1 MLSLIE
7 LQNKKVEAKR
17 KKYEKDEMDAYLELV
32 FDNYKQLTEE
42 NAKLTEQLRNKERQ
56 MQAERDDLTSKI
68 KTLSDGVQY
77 YRSIETTLQKAL
89 ILAEK
94 TSKET
99 KDAAILKA
107 ESIEKAAHLH
117 ADKIINNAEEE
128 YQKIREKS
136 MQLIQQFNQYKLQ
149 LKEAASAQ
157 LQLVEGSEFD
167 IHKPEDLEPLL
178 DIIKK
183 ERPDV
188 VPWAL
193 EKRGNAVVERSPIAD
208 ILDGCLAGILYEG
221 TDDTVCNIY
230 ESDAY
235 TKRVELAKRWQEK
248 GYLAKDV
255 ITNIE
260 SGQSQVI
267 AGDAFAAEF
276 VIKPDE
282 MQYEESLYGDK
293 VIIIPFDNRP
303 VLDTEDDWVTVWS
316 IFSETKYPEE
326 AVKVLGLL
334 YSDEDV
340 LNTILYGVEGM
351 HYEVQEDGSFAFPSG
366 INSSNVGYFCSTKW
380 QFNTPKAGIWS
391 GMSDDLEGDFKTFI
405 ASANISPAYGFWLD
419 ESKITV
425 NIQKLKEI
433 VSRYKKNLNI
443 GLGADGK
450 DVDTY
455 LEEFRKELREAGSEE
470 LVKEVRDQYQAW
482 KTKKEYINE

>member
-167 IHKPEDLEPLL
+167 IHKPEDLDSSKAAGE
-178 DIIKK
+178 
-183 ERPDV
+183 ETV
-188 VPWAL
+188 STQ
-193 EKRGNAVVERSPIAD
+193 EKP
-208 ILDGCLAGILYEG
+208 EG
-221 TDDTVCNIY
+221 TVKDSQADTTA
-230 ESDAY
+230 ESTPA
-235 TKRVELAKRWQEK
+235 EEK
-248 GYLAKDV
+248 
-255 ITNIE
+255 
-260 SGQSQVI
+260 
-267 AGDAFAAEF
+267 
-276 VIKPDE
+276 
-282 MQYEESLYGDK
+282 
-293 VIIIPFDNRP
+293 DN
-303 VLDTEDDWVTVWS
+303 EVTVAPQPVKTEEKQ
-316 IFSETKYPEE
+316 IAPKTTEMSEEDRTAEILSADTIDLRDTLE
-326 AVKVLGLL
+326 AVK
-334 YSDEDV
+334 EQ
-340 LNTILYGVEGM
+340 EP
-351 HYEVQEDGSFAFPSG
+351 EVQPQEPKEETQPEVSAEEAAETAKEEAKKEKETVKIPEEPVKTVTEAAVTTPVEATPVKPIDVTFTSMDDEP
-366 INSSNVGYFCSTKW
+366 KEKE
-380 QFNTPKAGIWS
+380 QPKAVNQLEPEDKVAKNEDLVPTLDS
-391 GMSDDLEGDFKTFI
+391 LLQDLNMNNKEKKTDDPFEFLGSVDF
-405 ASANISPAYGFWLD
+405 
-419 ESKITV
+419 
-425 NIQKLKEI
+425 
-433 VSRYKKNLNI
+433 
-443 GLGADGK
+443 
-450 DVDTY
+450 
-455 LEEFRKELREAGSEE
+455 
-470 LVKEVRDQYQAW
+470 
-482 KTKKEYINE
+482 

>member
-167 IHKPEDLEPLL
+167 IHKPEDLDTSKTAGE
-178 DIIKK
+178 
-183 ERPDV
+183 ETV
-188 VPWAL
+188 STQ
-193 EKRGNAVVERSPIAD
+193 EKP
-208 ILDGCLAGILYEG
+208 EG
-221 TDDTVCNIY
+221 TVKDSQADTTA
-230 ESDAY
+230 ESTPA
-235 TKRVELAKRWQEK
+235 EEK
-248 GYLAKDV
+248 
-255 ITNIE
+255 
-260 SGQSQVI
+260 
-267 AGDAFAAEF
+267 
-276 VIKPDE
+276 
-282 MQYEESLYGDK
+282 
-293 VIIIPFDNRP
+293 DN
-303 VLDTEDDWVTVWS
+303 EVTVAPQPVKTEEKQ
-316 IFSETKYPEE
+316 IAPKTTEMSEEDRTAEILSADTIDLRDTLE
-326 AVKVLGLL
+326 AVKEQEPEV
-334 YSDEDV
+334 SAEEAAETAKEEAKEEKETVKIPEEPVKTVTEAAVTTPVEATPVKPIDVTFTSMDDEPK
-340 LNTILYGVEGM
+340 EK
-351 HYEVQEDGSFAFPSG
+351 EE
-366 INSSNVGYFCSTKW
+366 
-380 QFNTPKAGIWS
+380 PKAMVQIEAEDKVAKNEDLVPTLDS
-391 GMSDDLEGDFKTFI
+391 LLQDLNMNNKEKKTDDPFEFLGSVDF
-405 ASANISPAYGFWLD
+405 
-419 ESKITV
+419 
-425 NIQKLKEI
+425 
-433 VSRYKKNLNI
+433 
-443 GLGADGK
+443 
-450 DVDTY
+450 
-455 LEEFRKELREAGSEE
+455 
-470 LVKEVRDQYQAW
+470 
-482 KTKKEYINE
+482 

>member
-167 IHKPEDLEPLL
+167 IHKPEDLDTSKAAGE
-178 DIIKK
+178 
-183 ERPDV
+183 ETV
-188 VPWAL
+188 STQ
-193 EKRGNAVVERSPIAD
+193 EKP
-208 ILDGCLAGILYEG
+208 EG
-221 TDDTVCNIY
+221 TVKDSRADTTA
-230 ESDAY
+230 ESTPA
-235 TKRVELAKRWQEK
+235 EEK
-248 GYLAKDV
+248 
-255 ITNIE
+255 
-260 SGQSQVI
+260 
-267 AGDAFAAEF
+267 
-276 VIKPDE
+276 
-282 MQYEESLYGDK
+282 
-293 VIIIPFDNRP
+293 DN
-303 VLDTEDDWVTVWS
+303 EVTVAPQPVKTEEKQ
-316 IFSETKYPEE
+316 IAPKTTEMSEEDRTAEILSADTIDLRDTLE
-326 AVKVLGLL
+326 AVK
-334 YSDEDV
+334 EQ
-340 LNTILYGVEGM
+340 EP
-351 HYEVQEDGSFAFPSG
+351 EVQPQEPKEETQPEVSAEEAAETAKEEAKEEKETVKIPEESVKAVTEAAVTTPVDATPVKPIDVTFTSMDDEP
-366 INSSNVGYFCSTKW
+366 KEKEE
-380 QFNTPKAGIWS
+380 PKAMVQIEAEDKVAKNEDLVPTLDS
-391 GMSDDLEGDFKTFI
+391 LLQDLNMNNKEKKTDDPFEFLGSVDF
-405 ASANISPAYGFWLD
+405 
-419 ESKITV
+419 
-425 NIQKLKEI
+425 
-433 VSRYKKNLNI
+433 
-443 GLGADGK
+443 
-450 DVDTY
+450 
-455 LEEFRKELREAGSEE
+455 
-470 LVKEVRDQYQAW
+470 
-482 KTKKEYINE
+482 

>member
-56 MQAERDDLTSKI
+56 MQAERDDFNTKI

-167 IHKPEDLEPLL
+167 IHKPEDLDSSKAAGE
-178 DIIKK
+178 
-183 ERPDV
+183 ETV
-188 VPWAL
+188 STQ
-193 EKRGNAVVERSPIAD
+193 EKP
-208 ILDGCLAGILYEG
+208 EG
-221 TDDTVCNIY
+221 TVKDSRADTTA
-230 ESDAY
+230 ESTPA
-235 TKRVELAKRWQEK
+235 EEK
-248 GYLAKDV
+248 
-255 ITNIE
+255 
-260 SGQSQVI
+260 
-267 AGDAFAAEF
+267 
-276 VIKPDE
+276 
-282 MQYEESLYGDK
+282 
-293 VIIIPFDNRP
+293 DN
-303 VLDTEDDWVTVWS
+303 EVTVAPQPVKTEEKQ
-316 IFSETKYPEE
+316 IAPKTTEMSEEDRTAEILSADTIDLRDTLE
-326 AVKVLGLL
+326 AVK
-334 YSDEDV
+334 EQ
-340 LNTILYGVEGM
+340 EP
-351 HYEVQEDGSFAFPSG
+351 EVQLQDPQEESQPEKSVEEVAE
-366 INSSNVGYFCSTKW
+366 
-380 QFNTPKAGIWS
+380 TPKTEIKGTV
-391 GMSDDLEGDFKTFI
+391 KT
-405 ASANISPAYGFWLD
+405 
-419 ESKITV
+419 
-425 NIQKLKEI
+425 
-433 VSRYKKNLNI
+433 
-443 GLGADGK
+443 
-450 DVDTY
+450 
-455 LEEFRKELREAGSEE
+455 LEEPVKTVMEAAVTTPVEATPVKPIDVTFTSMDDEPKEKEEPKAMVQIEAEDKVTKNEDLVPTLDSLLQDLNMNNKEKKTDDPFEFLGS
-470 LVKEVRDQYQAW
+470 VDF
-482 KTKKEYINE
+482 

>member
-56 MQAERDDLTSKI
+56 MQAERDDFNTKI

-167 IHKPEDLEPLL
+167 IHKPEDLDTSKAAGE
-178 DIIKK
+178 
-183 ERPDV
+183 ETV
-188 VPWAL
+188 STQ
-193 EKRGNAVVERSPIAD
+193 EKP
-208 ILDGCLAGILYEG
+208 EG
-221 TDDTVCNIY
+221 TVKDSRADTTA
-230 ESDAY
+230 ESTPA
-235 TKRVELAKRWQEK
+235 EAK
-248 GYLAKDV
+248 
-255 ITNIE
+255 
-260 SGQSQVI
+260 
-267 AGDAFAAEF
+267 AGEVTAAAEP
-276 VIKPDE
+276 VKAEEKPVPKVPE
-282 MQYEESLYGDK
+282 MSEEDRTAEILSA
-293 VIIIPFDNRP
+293 
-303 VLDTEDDWVTVWS
+303 DTIDLRDTL
-316 IFSETKYPEE
+316 E
-326 AVKVLGLL
+326 AVK
-334 YSDEDV
+334 EQKP
-340 LNTILYGVEGM
+340 
-351 HYEVQEDGSFAFPSG
+351 EVQPQEPKEETQPEVSAEEAAETAKEEAKEEKETVKIPEEPVKTVTEAAVTTPVEATPVKPIDVTFTSMDDEP
-366 INSSNVGYFCSTKW
+366 KEKEE
-380 QFNTPKAGIWS
+380 PKAMVQIEAEDKVAKNEDLVPTLDS
-391 GMSDDLEGDFKTFI
+391 LLQDLNMNNKEKKTDDPFEFLGSVDF
-405 ASANISPAYGFWLD
+405 
-419 ESKITV
+419 
-425 NIQKLKEI
+425 
-433 VSRYKKNLNI
+433 
-443 GLGADGK
+443 
-450 DVDTY
+450 
-455 LEEFRKELREAGSEE
+455 
-470 LVKEVRDQYQAW
+470 
-482 KTKKEYINE
+482 

>member
-167 IHKPEDLEPLL
+167 IHKPEDLDTSKAAGE
-178 DIIKK
+178 
-183 ERPDV
+183 ETV
-188 VPWAL
+188 STQ
-193 EKRGNAVVERSPIAD
+193 EKP
-208 ILDGCLAGILYEG
+208 EG
-221 TDDTVCNIY
+221 TVKDSQADTTA
-230 ESDAY
+230 ESTPA
-235 TKRVELAKRWQEK
+235 EEK
-248 GYLAKDV
+248 
-255 ITNIE
+255 
-260 SGQSQVI
+260 
-267 AGDAFAAEF
+267 
-276 VIKPDE
+276 
-282 MQYEESLYGDK
+282 
-293 VIIIPFDNRP
+293 DN
-303 VLDTEDDWVTVWS
+303 EVTVAPQPVKTEEKQ
-316 IFSETKYPEE
+316 IAPKTTEMSEEDRTAEILSADTIDLRDTLE
-326 AVKVLGLL
+326 AVK
-334 YSDEDV
+334 EQ
-340 LNTILYGVEGM
+340 EP
-351 HYEVQEDGSFAFPSG
+351 EVQPQEPKEETQPEVSAEEAAETAKEEAKEEKETVKIPEEPVKTVTEAAVTTPVEATPVKPIDVTFTSMDDEP
-366 INSSNVGYFCSTKW
+366 KEKEE
-380 QFNTPKAGIWS
+380 PKAMVQIEAEDKVAKNEDLVPTLDS
-391 GMSDDLEGDFKTFI
+391 LLQDLNMNNKEKKTDDPFVFLGSVDF
-405 ASANISPAYGFWLD
+405 
-419 ESKITV
+419 
-425 NIQKLKEI
+425 
-433 VSRYKKNLNI
+433 
-443 GLGADGK
+443 
-450 DVDTY
+450 
-455 LEEFRKELREAGSEE
+455 
-470 LVKEVRDQYQAW
+470 
-482 KTKKEYINE
+482 

>member
-149 LKEAASAQ
+149 LKEVASAQ

-167 IHKPEDLEPLL
+167 IHKPEDLDTSKAAGE
-178 DIIKK
+178 
-183 ERPDV
+183 ETV
-188 VPWAL
+188 STQ
-193 EKRGNAVVERSPIAD
+193 EKP
-208 ILDGCLAGILYEG
+208 EG
-221 TDDTVCNIY
+221 TVKDSQADTTA
-230 ESDAY
+230 ESTPA
-235 TKRVELAKRWQEK
+235 EEK
-248 GYLAKDV
+248 
-255 ITNIE
+255 
-260 SGQSQVI
+260 
-267 AGDAFAAEF
+267 
-276 VIKPDE
+276 
-282 MQYEESLYGDK
+282 
-293 VIIIPFDNRP
+293 DN
-303 VLDTEDDWVTVWS
+303 EVTVAPQPVKTEEKQ
-316 IFSETKYPEE
+316 IAPKTTEMSEEDRTAEILSADTIDLRDTLE
-326 AVKVLGLL
+326 AVK
-334 YSDEDV
+334 EQ
-340 LNTILYGVEGM
+340 EP
-351 HYEVQEDGSFAFPSG
+351 EVQPQEPKEETQPEVSAEEAAETAKEEAKEEKETVKIPEEPVKTVTEAAVTTPVEATPVKPIDVTFTSMDDEP
-366 INSSNVGYFCSTKW
+366 KEKEE
-380 QFNTPKAGIWS
+380 PKAMVQIEAEDKVAKNEDLVPTLDS
-391 GMSDDLEGDFKTFI
+391 LLQDLNMNNKEKKTDDPFEFLGSVDF
-405 ASANISPAYGFWLD
+405 
-419 ESKITV
+419 
-425 NIQKLKEI
+425 
-433 VSRYKKNLNI
+433 
-443 GLGADGK
+443 
-450 DVDTY
+450 
-455 LEEFRKELREAGSEE
+455 
-470 LVKEVRDQYQAW
+470 
-482 KTKKEYINE
+482 

>member
-167 IHKPEDLEPLL
+167 IHKPEDLDTSKATGE
-178 DIIKK
+178 
-183 ERPDV
+183 ETV
-188 VPWAL
+188 STQ
-193 EKRGNAVVERSPIAD
+193 EKP
-208 ILDGCLAGILYEG
+208 EG
-221 TDDTVCNIY
+221 TVKDSQADTTA
-230 ESDAY
+230 ESTPA
-235 TKRVELAKRWQEK
+235 EEK
-248 GYLAKDV
+248 
-255 ITNIE
+255 
-260 SGQSQVI
+260 
-267 AGDAFAAEF
+267 
-276 VIKPDE
+276 
-282 MQYEESLYGDK
+282 
-293 VIIIPFDNRP
+293 DN
-303 VLDTEDDWVTVWS
+303 EVTVAPQPVKTEEKQ
-316 IFSETKYPEE
+316 IAPKTTEMSEEDRTAEILSADTIDLRDTLE
-326 AVKVLGLL
+326 AVKEQEPEV
-334 YSDEDV
+334 SAEEAAETAKEEAKEEKETVKIPEEPVKTVTEAAVTTPVEATPVKPIDVTFTSMDDEPK
-340 LNTILYGVEGM
+340 EK
-351 HYEVQEDGSFAFPSG
+351 EE
-366 INSSNVGYFCSTKW
+366 
-380 QFNTPKAGIWS
+380 PKAMVQIEAEDKVAKNEDLVPTLDS
-391 GMSDDLEGDFKTFI
+391 LLQDLNMNNKEKKTDDPFEFLGSVDF
-405 ASANISPAYGFWLD
+405 
-419 ESKITV
+419 
-425 NIQKLKEI
+425 
-433 VSRYKKNLNI
+433 
-443 GLGADGK
+443 
-450 DVDTY
+450 
-455 LEEFRKELREAGSEE
+455 
-470 LVKEVRDQYQAW
+470 
-482 KTKKEYINE
+482 

>member
-167 IHKPEDLEPLL
+167 IHKPEDLDTSKAAGE
-178 DIIKK
+178 
-183 ERPDV
+183 ETV
-188 VPWAL
+188 STQ
-193 EKRGNAVVERSPIAD
+193 EKP
-208 ILDGCLAGILYEG
+208 EG
-221 TDDTVCNIY
+221 TVKDSQADTTA
-230 ESDAY
+230 ESTPA
-235 TKRVELAKRWQEK
+235 EEK
-248 GYLAKDV
+248 
-255 ITNIE
+255 
-260 SGQSQVI
+260 
-267 AGDAFAAEF
+267 
-276 VIKPDE
+276 
-282 MQYEESLYGDK
+282 
-293 VIIIPFDNRP
+293 DN
-303 VLDTEDDWVTVWS
+303 EVTVAPQPVKTEEKQ
-316 IFSETKYPEE
+316 IAPKTTEMSEEDRTAEILSADTIDLRDTLE
-326 AVKVLGLL
+326 AVKEQEPEV
-334 YSDEDV
+334 SAEEAAETAKEEAKEEKETVKIPEEPVKTVTEAAVTTPVEATPVKPIDVTFTSMDDEPK
-340 LNTILYGVEGM
+340 EK
-351 HYEVQEDGSFAFPSG
+351 EE
-366 INSSNVGYFCSTKW
+366 
-380 QFNTPKAGIWS
+380 PKAMVQIEAEDKVAKNEDLVPTLDS
-391 GMSDDLEGDFKTFI
+391 LLQDLNMNNKEKKTDDPFEF
-405 ASANISPAYGFWLD
+405 
-419 ESKITV
+419 
-425 NIQKLKEI
+425 
-433 VSRYKKNLNI
+433 
-443 GLGADGK
+443 LGSVA
-450 DVDTY
+450 
-455 LEEFRKELREAGSEE
+455 F
-470 LVKEVRDQYQAW
+470 
-482 KTKKEYINE
+482 

>member
-56 MQAERDDLTSKI
+56 MQAERDDFNTKI

-167 IHKPEDLEPLL
+167 IHKPEDLDTSKAAGE
-178 DIIKK
+178 
-183 ERPDV
+183 ETV
-188 VPWAL
+188 STQ
-193 EKRGNAVVERSPIAD
+193 EKP
-208 ILDGCLAGILYEG
+208 EG
-221 TDDTVCNIY
+221 TVKDSRADTTA
-230 ESDAY
+230 ESTPA
-235 TKRVELAKRWQEK
+235 EEK
-248 GYLAKDV
+248 
-255 ITNIE
+255 
-260 SGQSQVI
+260 
-267 AGDAFAAEF
+267 
-276 VIKPDE
+276 
-282 MQYEESLYGDK
+282 
-293 VIIIPFDNRP
+293 DN
-303 VLDTEDDWVTVWS
+303 EVTVAPQPVKTEEKQ
-316 IFSETKYPEE
+316 IAPKTTEMSEEDRTAEILSADTIDLRDTLE
-326 AVKVLGLL
+326 AVK
-334 YSDEDV
+334 EQQP
-340 LNTILYGVEGM
+340 
-351 HYEVQEDGSFAFPSG
+351 EVQPQEPKEETQPEVSAEEAKKEKEMVKIPEEPVKTVTEAAVTTPVEATPVKPIDVTFTSMDDEP
-366 INSSNVGYFCSTKW
+366 KEKE
-380 QFNTPKAGIWS
+380 QPKAVNQLEPEDKVAKNEDLVPTLDS
-391 GMSDDLEGDFKTFI
+391 LLQDLNMNNKEKKTDDPFEFLGSVDF
-405 ASANISPAYGFWLD
+405 
-419 ESKITV
+419 
-425 NIQKLKEI
+425 
-433 VSRYKKNLNI
+433 
-443 GLGADGK
+443 
-450 DVDTY
+450 
-455 LEEFRKELREAGSEE
+455 
-470 LVKEVRDQYQAW
+470 
-482 KTKKEYINE
+482 

>member
-167 IHKPEDLEPLL
+167 IHKPEDLDTSKAAGE
-178 DIIKK
+178 
-183 ERPDV
+183 ETV
-188 VPWAL
+188 STQ
-193 EKRGNAVVERSPIAD
+193 EKP
-208 ILDGCLAGILYEG
+208 EG
-221 TDDTVCNIY
+221 TVKDSQADTTA
-230 ESDAY
+230 ESTPA
-235 TKRVELAKRWQEK
+235 EEK
-248 GYLAKDV
+248 
-255 ITNIE
+255 
-260 SGQSQVI
+260 
-267 AGDAFAAEF
+267 
-276 VIKPDE
+276 
-282 MQYEESLYGDK
+282 
-293 VIIIPFDNRP
+293 DN
-303 VLDTEDDWVTVWS
+303 EVTVAPQPVKTEEKQ
-316 IFSETKYPEE
+316 IAPKTTEMSEEDRTAEILSADTIDLRDTLE
-326 AVKVLGLL
+326 AVK
-334 YSDEDV
+334 EQ
-340 LNTILYGVEGM
+340 EP
-351 HYEVQEDGSFAFPSG
+351 EVQPQEPKEETQPEVSAEEAAETAKEEAKEEKETVKIPEEPVKTVTEAAVTTPVEATPVKPIDVTFTSMDDEP
-366 INSSNVGYFCSTKW
+366 KEKEE
-380 QFNTPKAGIWS
+380 PKAMVQIEAE
-391 GMSDDLEGDFKTFI
+391 DKVAKNEDLVPTLDSLLQDLNMNNKEKKTDAPFEFLGSVDF
-405 ASANISPAYGFWLD
+405 
-419 ESKITV
+419 
-425 NIQKLKEI
+425 
-433 VSRYKKNLNI
+433 
-443 GLGADGK
+443 
-450 DVDTY
+450 
-455 LEEFRKELREAGSEE
+455 
-470 LVKEVRDQYQAW
+470 
-482 KTKKEYINE
+482 

>member
-167 IHKPEDLEPLL
+167 IHKPEDLDTSKAAGE
-178 DIIKK
+178 
-183 ERPDV
+183 ETV
-188 VPWAL
+188 STQ
-193 EKRGNAVVERSPIAD
+193 EKP
-208 ILDGCLAGILYEG
+208 EG
-221 TDDTVCNIY
+221 TVKDSQADTTA
-230 ESDAY
+230 EGTPA
-235 TKRVELAKRWQEK
+235 EEK
-248 GYLAKDV
+248 
-255 ITNIE
+255 
-260 SGQSQVI
+260 
-267 AGDAFAAEF
+267 
-276 VIKPDE
+276 
-282 MQYEESLYGDK
+282 
-293 VIIIPFDNRP
+293 DN
-303 VLDTEDDWVTVWS
+303 EVTVAPQPVKTEEKQ
-316 IFSETKYPEE
+316 IAPKTTEMSEEDRTAEILSADTIDLRDTLE
-326 AVKVLGLL
+326 AVKEQEPEV
-334 YSDEDV
+334 SAEEAAETAKEEAKEEKETVKIPEEPVKTVTEAAVTTPVEATPVKPIDVTFTSMDDEPK
-340 LNTILYGVEGM
+340 EK
-351 HYEVQEDGSFAFPSG
+351 EE
-366 INSSNVGYFCSTKW
+366 
-380 QFNTPKAGIWS
+380 PKAMVQIEAEDKVAKNEDLVPTLDS
-391 GMSDDLEGDFKTFI
+391 LLQDLNMNNKEKKTDDPFEFLGSVDF
-405 ASANISPAYGFWLD
+405 
-419 ESKITV
+419 
-425 NIQKLKEI
+425 
-433 VSRYKKNLNI
+433 
-443 GLGADGK
+443 
-450 DVDTY
+450 
-455 LEEFRKELREAGSEE
+455 
-470 LVKEVRDQYQAW
+470 
-482 KTKKEYINE
+482 

>member
-167 IHKPEDLEPLL
+167 IHKPEDLDTSKAAGE
-178 DIIKK
+178 
-183 ERPDV
+183 ETV
-188 VPWAL
+188 STQ
-193 EKRGNAVVERSPIAD
+193 EKP
-208 ILDGCLAGILYEG
+208 EG
-221 TDDTVCNIY
+221 TVKDSQADTTA
-230 ESDAY
+230 ESTPA
-235 TKRVELAKRWQEK
+235 EEK
-248 GYLAKDV
+248 
-255 ITNIE
+255 
-260 SGQSQVI
+260 
-267 AGDAFAAEF
+267 
-276 VIKPDE
+276 
-282 MQYEESLYGDK
+282 
-293 VIIIPFDNRP
+293 DN
-303 VLDTEDDWVTVWS
+303 EVTVAPQPVKTEEKQ
-316 IFSETKYPEE
+316 IAPKTTEMSEEDRTAEILSADTIDLRDTLE
-326 AVKVLGLL
+326 AVK
-334 YSDEDV
+334 EQ
-340 LNTILYGVEGM
+340 EP
-351 HYEVQEDGSFAFPSG
+351 EVQPQEPKEETQPEVSAEEAAETAKEEAKEEKETVKIPEEPVKTVTEAAVTTPVEATPVKPIDVTFTSMDDEP
-366 INSSNVGYFCSTKW
+366 KEKEE
-380 QFNTPKAGIWS
+380 PKAMVQIEAEDKVAKNEDLVPTLDS
-391 GMSDDLEGDFKTFI
+391 LLQDLNMNNKEKKTDDPFEFLGSVDF
-405 ASANISPAYGFWLD
+405 
-419 ESKITV
+419 
-425 NIQKLKEI
+425 
-433 VSRYKKNLNI
+433 
-443 GLGADGK
+443 
-450 DVDTY
+450 
-455 LEEFRKELREAGSEE
+455 
-470 LVKEVRDQYQAW
+470 
-482 KTKKEYINE
+482 

>member
-56 MQAERDDLTSKI
+56 MQAERDDFNTKI

-167 IHKPEDLEPLL
+167 IHKPEDLDSSKAAGE
-178 DIIKK
+178 
-183 ERPDV
+183 ETV
-188 VPWAL
+188 STQ
-193 EKRGNAVVERSPIAD
+193 EKP
-208 ILDGCLAGILYEG
+208 EG
-221 TDDTVCNIY
+221 TVKDGRADTTA
-230 ESDAY
+230 ESTPA
-235 TKRVELAKRWQEK
+235 EEK
-248 GYLAKDV
+248 
-255 ITNIE
+255 
-260 SGQSQVI
+260 
-267 AGDAFAAEF
+267 
-276 VIKPDE
+276 
-282 MQYEESLYGDK
+282 
-293 VIIIPFDNRP
+293 DN
-303 VLDTEDDWVTVWS
+303 EVTVAPQPVKTEEKQ
-316 IFSETKYPEE
+316 IAPKTTEMSEEDRTAEILSADTIDLRDTLE
-326 AVKVLGLL
+326 AVK
-334 YSDEDV
+334 EQKP
-340 LNTILYGVEGM
+340 
-351 HYEVQEDGSFAFPSG
+351 EVQPQEPKEETQPEVSAEEAKKEKEMVKIPEEPVKKVTEAAVTTPVEATPVKPIDVTFTSMDDEP
-366 INSSNVGYFCSTKW
+366 KEKEE
-380 QFNTPKAGIWS
+380 PKAMVQIEAEDKVAKNEDLVPTLDS
-391 GMSDDLEGDFKTFI
+391 LLQDLNMNNKEKKTDDPFEFLGSVDF
-405 ASANISPAYGFWLD
+405 
-419 ESKITV
+419 
-425 NIQKLKEI
+425 
-433 VSRYKKNLNI
+433 
-443 GLGADGK
+443 
-450 DVDTY
+450 
-455 LEEFRKELREAGSEE
+455 
-470 LVKEVRDQYQAW
+470 
-482 KTKKEYINE
+482 

>member
-167 IHKPEDLEPLL
+167 IHKPEDLDTSKAAGE
-178 DIIKK
+178 
-183 ERPDV
+183 ETV
-188 VPWAL
+188 STQ
-193 EKRGNAVVERSPIAD
+193 EKP
-208 ILDGCLAGILYEG
+208 EG
-221 TDDTVCNIY
+221 TVKDSRADTTA
-230 ESDAY
+230 ESTPA
-235 TKRVELAKRWQEK
+235 EEK
-248 GYLAKDV
+248 
-255 ITNIE
+255 
-260 SGQSQVI
+260 
-267 AGDAFAAEF
+267 
-276 VIKPDE
+276 
-282 MQYEESLYGDK
+282 
-293 VIIIPFDNRP
+293 DN
-303 VLDTEDDWVTVWS
+303 EVTVAPQPVKTEEKQ
-316 IFSETKYPEE
+316 IAPKTTEMSEEDRTAEILSADTIDLRDTLE
-326 AVKVLGLL
+326 AVK
-334 YSDEDV
+334 EQ
-340 LNTILYGVEGM
+340 EP
-351 HYEVQEDGSFAFPSG
+351 EVQPQEPKEETQPEVSAEEAAETAKEEAKEEKETVKIPEEPVKTVTEAVVTTPVEATPVKPIDVTFTSMDDEP
-366 INSSNVGYFCSTKW
+366 KEKE
-380 QFNTPKAGIWS
+380 QPKAVNQLEPEDKVAKNEDLVPTLDS
-391 GMSDDLEGDFKTFI
+391 LLQDLNMNNKEKKTDDPFEFLGSVDF
-405 ASANISPAYGFWLD
+405 
-419 ESKITV
+419 
-425 NIQKLKEI
+425 
-433 VSRYKKNLNI
+433 
-443 GLGADGK
+443 
-450 DVDTY
+450 
-455 LEEFRKELREAGSEE
+455 
-470 LVKEVRDQYQAW
+470 
-482 KTKKEYINE
+482 

>member
-167 IHKPEDLEPLL
+167 IHKPEDLDTSKAAGE
-178 DIIKK
+178 
-183 ERPDV
+183 ETV
-188 VPWAL
+188 STQ
-193 EKRGNAVVERSPIAD
+193 EKP
-208 ILDGCLAGILYEG
+208 EG
-221 TDDTVCNIY
+221 TVKDSQADTTA
-230 ESDAY
+230 ESTPA
-235 TKRVELAKRWQEK
+235 EEK
-248 GYLAKDV
+248 
-255 ITNIE
+255 
-260 SGQSQVI
+260 
-267 AGDAFAAEF
+267 
-276 VIKPDE
+276 
-282 MQYEESLYGDK
+282 
-293 VIIIPFDNRP
+293 DN
-303 VLDTEDDWVTVWS
+303 EVTVAPQPVKTEEKQ
-316 IFSETKYPEE
+316 IAPKTTEMSEEDRTAEILSADTIDLRDTLE
-326 AVKVLGLL
+326 AVKEQEPEV
-334 YSDEDV
+334 SAEEAAETAKEEAKEEKETVKIPEEPVKTVTEAAVTTPVEATPVKPIDVTFTSMDDEPK
-340 LNTILYGVEGM
+340 EK
-351 HYEVQEDGSFAFPSG
+351 EE
-366 INSSNVGYFCSTKW
+366 
-380 QFNTPKAGIWS
+380 PKAMVQIEAEDKVAKNEDLVPTLDS
-391 GMSDDLEGDFKTFI
+391 LLQDLNMNNKEKKTDDPFEFLGSVDF
-405 ASANISPAYGFWLD
+405 
-419 ESKITV
+419 
-425 NIQKLKEI
+425 
-433 VSRYKKNLNI
+433 
-443 GLGADGK
+443 
-450 DVDTY
+450 
-455 LEEFRKELREAGSEE
+455 
-470 LVKEVRDQYQAW
+470 
-482 KTKKEYINE
+482 

>member
-167 IHKPEDLEPLL
+167 IHKPEDLDTSKAAGE
-178 DIIKK
+178 
-183 ERPDV
+183 ETV
-188 VPWAL
+188 STQ
-193 EKRGNAVVERSPIAD
+193 EKP
-208 ILDGCLAGILYEG
+208 EG
-221 TDDTVCNIY
+221 TVKDSQADTTA
-230 ESDAY
+230 ESTPA
-235 TKRVELAKRWQEK
+235 EEK
-248 GYLAKDV
+248 
-255 ITNIE
+255 
-260 SGQSQVI
+260 
-267 AGDAFAAEF
+267 
-276 VIKPDE
+276 
-282 MQYEESLYGDK
+282 
-293 VIIIPFDNRP
+293 DN
-303 VLDTEDDWVTVWS
+303 EVTVAPQPVKTEEKQ
-316 IFSETKYPEE
+316 IAPKTTEMSEEDRTAEILSADTIDLRDTLE
-326 AVKVLGLL
+326 AVK
-334 YSDEDV
+334 EQ
-340 LNTILYGVEGM
+340 EP
-351 HYEVQEDGSFAFPSG
+351 EVQPQEPKEETQPEVSAEEAAETAKEEAKEEKETVKIPEEPVKTVTEAAVTTPVEATPVKPIDVTFTSMDDEQ
-366 INSSNVGYFCSTKW
+366 KEKEE
-380 QFNTPKAGIWS
+380 PKAMVQIEAEDKVAKNEDLVPTLDS
-391 GMSDDLEGDFKTFI
+391 LLQDLNMNNKEKKTDDPFEFLGSVDF
-405 ASANISPAYGFWLD
+405 
-419 ESKITV
+419 
-425 NIQKLKEI
+425 
-433 VSRYKKNLNI
+433 
-443 GLGADGK
+443 
-450 DVDTY
+450 
-455 LEEFRKELREAGSEE
+455 
-470 LVKEVRDQYQAW
+470 
-482 KTKKEYINE
+482 

>member
-167 IHKPEDLEPLL
+167 IHKPEDLDTSKAAGE
-178 DIIKK
+178 
-183 ERPDV
+183 ETV
-188 VPWAL
+188 STQ
-193 EKRGNAVVERSPIAD
+193 EKP
-208 ILDGCLAGILYEG
+208 EG
-221 TDDTVCNIY
+221 TVKDSRADTTA
-230 ESDAY
+230 ESTPA
-235 TKRVELAKRWQEK
+235 EEK
-248 GYLAKDV
+248 
-255 ITNIE
+255 
-260 SGQSQVI
+260 
-267 AGDAFAAEF
+267 
-276 VIKPDE
+276 
-282 MQYEESLYGDK
+282 
-293 VIIIPFDNRP
+293 DN
-303 VLDTEDDWVTVWS
+303 EVTVAPQPAKTEEKQ
-316 IFSETKYPEE
+316 IAPKTTEMSEEDRTAEILSADTIDLRDTLE
-326 AVKVLGLL
+326 AVK
-334 YSDEDV
+334 EQ
-340 LNTILYGVEGM
+340 EP
-351 HYEVQEDGSFAFPSG
+351 EVQPQEPKEETQPEVSAEEAAETAKEEAKEEKETVKIPEEPVKTVTEAAVTTPVEATPVKPIDVTFTSMDDEP
-366 INSSNVGYFCSTKW
+366 KEKE
-380 QFNTPKAGIWS
+380 QPKAVNQLEPEDKVAKNEDLVPTLDS
-391 GMSDDLEGDFKTFI
+391 LLQDLNMNNKEKKTDDPFEFLGSVDF
-405 ASANISPAYGFWLD
+405 
-419 ESKITV
+419 
-425 NIQKLKEI
+425 
-433 VSRYKKNLNI
+433 
-443 GLGADGK
+443 
-450 DVDTY
+450 
-455 LEEFRKELREAGSEE
+455 
-470 LVKEVRDQYQAW
+470 
-482 KTKKEYINE
+482 